1 MVGSCS
7 KTKFPKQRTS
17 PPLFFPKPERL
28 EGSKESAAAKSKDGL
43 VQWKR
48 YPERLSMAQAN
59 ATPSTPWLPEPQ
71 CFKVNEAEMPCG
83 HVVQQQGND
92 GKFTTYT
99 YIYIYIYSIHAL
111 LYTRVQSKCGVRT
124 CMQYTKETSHRII
137 IMHYSYSI
145 YIYKFKYYIYSH
157 IQYMIIYIKY

>member
-71 CFKVNEAEMPCG
+71 CFKVNEAEMPGG

-92 GKFTTYT
+92 GKFTLLKLQSLL
-99 YIYIYIYSIHAL
+99 IGIHHCRW
-111 LYTRVQSKCGVRT
+111 RVIGIGICTAKPLESGPSMGFGFQDL
-124 CMQYTKETSHRII
+124 
-137 IMHYSYSI
+137 
-145 YIYKFKYYIYSH
+145 
-157 IQYMIIYIKY
+157 